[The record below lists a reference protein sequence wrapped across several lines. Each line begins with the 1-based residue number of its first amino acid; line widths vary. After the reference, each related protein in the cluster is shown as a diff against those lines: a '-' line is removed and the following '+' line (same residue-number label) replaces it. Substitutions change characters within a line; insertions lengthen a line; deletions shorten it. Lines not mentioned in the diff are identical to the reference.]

1 MWKTGEQDCRD
12 LWVNI
17 KQSSIILTGIGESLH
32 ENIEEPSDKILYTW
46 LKNDQYLEQESTIYP
61 GSVNTHMQNHI
72 IITLFK
78 INKKYL
84 NWREEEGR
92 K

>member
-1 MWKTGEQDCRD
+1 MK
-12 LWVNI
+12 I
-17 KQSSIILTGIGESLH
+17 F
-32 ENIEEPSDKILYTW
+32 EEPSDKILYTW
-46 LKNDQYLEQESTIYP
+46 LKNDQYLEQESTIYSRQ
-61 GSVNTHMQNHI
+61 GKHTDMQNTHMQNHI

-78 INKKYL
+78 VNKKHL